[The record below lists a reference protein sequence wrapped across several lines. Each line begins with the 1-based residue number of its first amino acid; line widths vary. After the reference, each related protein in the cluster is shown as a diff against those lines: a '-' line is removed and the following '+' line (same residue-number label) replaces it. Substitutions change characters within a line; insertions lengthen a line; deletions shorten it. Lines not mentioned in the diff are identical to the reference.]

1 MNLVK
6 EPYVPKV
13 LVDFLSDKIFTLDYL
28 LSRTSGSAEETLGYI
43 KGVRAVIGKLKAM
56 SEVNDDE

>member
-43 KGVRAVIGKLKAM
+43 KGARAVLNKLKAM
-56 SEVNDDE
+56 SEIDNE

>member
-28 LSRTSGSAEETLGYI
+28 LSRPSKSAEETLGYI
-43 KGVRAVIGKLKAM
+43 KGARAVLSKLKAM
-56 SEVNDDE
+56 SEIDNE